1 MQRYFGR
8 TVLICEECKERL
20 VLLADPELIW
30 QSNTEGVECE
40 CGEELTLDNCVLE
53 GDLST
58 KE

>member
-20 VLLADPELIW
+20 VLADPELIW
-30 QSNTEGVECE
+30 ESHLFVFECE
-40 CGEELTLDNCVLE
+40 CGEELTLDNRVLE
-53 GDLST
+53 GDLSM